1 MHNSSQEARNTDYIK
16 PYDIL
21 LSCRTTD
28 VNLFATRFN
37 LFLVL
42 EGALLVFAS
51 RPLMD
56 LAANAPWTG
65 KVLASVLVVFGLL
78 VSAIGRRLMSLA
90 SFWVGYWEY
99 RLKSVE
105 DKVHLSVRIV
115 AEHPSK
121 ENQQALAKLL
131 VYLRYGG
138 TRETVLWLCD
148 LLIVLWSIRNIYHS
162 QMTPRSGCWRALSS

>member
-1 MHNSSQEARNTDYIK
+1 MHNSSQEARSTDYIK
-16 PYDIL
+16 AYDTL

-37 LFLVL
+37 FFLVL

-65 KVLASVLVVFGLL
+65 KLLASVLVVFGLL

-99 RLKSVE
+99 RLKSIE
-105 DKVHLSVRIV
+105 DKVHPSVRIF

-121 ENQQALAKLL
+121 ENQQALAKLPAHL
-131 VYLRYGG
+131 LYGS
-138 TRETVLWLCD
+138 TRKTVLWLCD
-148 LLIVLWSIRNIYHS
+148 LLIVLWLIMGIFIIVR
-162 QMTPRSGCWRALSS
+162 